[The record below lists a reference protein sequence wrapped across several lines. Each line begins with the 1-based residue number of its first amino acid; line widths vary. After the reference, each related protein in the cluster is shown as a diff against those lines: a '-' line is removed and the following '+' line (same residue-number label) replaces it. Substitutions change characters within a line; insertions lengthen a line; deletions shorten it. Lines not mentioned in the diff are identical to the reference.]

1 MYLPTYLTYLS
12 NACNPWGN
20 GWTEPEIGGD
30 PFRWDIQTEYL
41 LRRDKKP
48 APGFWDPTPGKAD
61 VGGGGGGEYDD
72 DGAGIGD
79 RGSRR
84 GEEGEE
90 GEGKKKMTG
99 LNVRLS

>member
-1 MYLPTYLTYLS
+1 MAEIHSDGIYRPNISYGEIRSLP
-12 NACNPWGN
+12 
-20 GWTEPEIGGD
+20 
-30 PFRWDIQTEYL
+30 
-41 LRRDKKP
+41 P
-48 APGFWDPTPGKAD
+48 ASGTRPLVKLMW
-61 VGGGGGGEYDD
+61 GGGGGGEYDD

>member
-61 VGGGGGGEYDD
+61 VGGGGGNMTTMERGS
-72 DGAGIGD
+72 GIGD
-79 RGSRR
+79 QGGVRR
-84 GEEGEE
+84 GRKGR
-90 GEGKKKMTG
+90 G
-99 LNVRLS
+99 RRR